1 MVSVFATVNFADSK
15 VLNLYSSGIA
25 EKEIKQ
31 EQAARSLI
39 EKKYSDLVG
48 RVRPSYAGVMI
59 GSSD

>member
-1 MVSVFATVNFADSK
+1 MVSVFSTLNFAHSK
-15 VLNLYSSGIA
+15 DLDLYTSGIA
-25 EKEIKQ
+25 EKEINQ